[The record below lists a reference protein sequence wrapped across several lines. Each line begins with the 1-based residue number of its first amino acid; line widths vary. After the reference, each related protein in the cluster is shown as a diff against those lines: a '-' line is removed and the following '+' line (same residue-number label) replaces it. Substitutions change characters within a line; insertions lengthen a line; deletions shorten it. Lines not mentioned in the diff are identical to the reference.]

1 MSFETTLFNEYWHL
15 LCHRKELPE
24 HGDFVRFDTPAGEV
38 VVFNDGGELVAFD
51 NRCPHRGARIY
62 HADHGNQAA
71 TCQYHGWTFQKGRMI
86 IPERESFAH
95 CRIETA
101 SFNTLPLDWCGDF
114 VFLGVA
120 PRQSLYEQLGGVAE
134 ILENVSFNISGRH
147 DFNRYEFECYWPLAV
162 ENALEP
168 YHISMVHPST
178 LGTLCLEV
186 GENVFD
192 GLNSVWYAPVG
203 NEKVRKKLASLK
215 RFFQLDF
222 QYEGYMSIYLF
233 PFTMLS
239 STFGYSYSLQHFFP
253 NSANSD
259 YASFTSRLLST
270 PTSSAAAEAVVKPFL
285 DSTARVNRQVF
296 DEDHAICKTVPRDSW
311 STQPLRFA
319 SASETKI
326 AHFRENCKNVQLRK
340 FYA

>member
-1 MSFETTLFNEYWHL
+1 MSLDTQLYNDYWHL
-15 LCHRKELPE
+15 LCHRRELPA
-24 HGDFVRFDTPAGEV
+24 HGDFVRFDTPVGEV
-38 VVFNDGGELVAFD
+38 VVFNDDGELVAFD

-62 HADHGNQAA
+62 LADHGNQAA

-101 SFNTLPLDWCGDF
+101 RFNTLPLDWCGDF
-114 VFLGVA
+114 AFVGA
-120 PRQSLYEQLGGVAE
+120 TPRQSLYDQLGGVAE
-134 ILENVSFNISGRH
+134 VLENVSFNIAGRH
-147 DFNRYEFECYWPLAV
+147 DFSRYEFECYWPLAV

-168 YHISMVHPST
+168 YHISMIHPST
-178 LGTLCLEV
+178 LGTLQLEA

-192 GLNSVWYAPVG
+192 GLNSIWYAPVG
-203 NEKVRKKLASLK
+203 HEKTRKKLASLK

-253 NSANSD
+253 HATNPD
-259 YASFTSRLLST
+259 RASFTSRLLTT

-285 DSTARVNRQVF
+285 DSTAQVNRKVF
-296 DEDHAICKTVPRDSW
+296 DEDHAICKTMPRDSW

-319 SASETKI
+319 SASEAKI
-326 AHFRENCKNVQLRK
+326 AHFRENCRNVQLR
-340 FYA
+340 